1 MDENKNLAIGLLTTM
16 AENVGWE
23 DFPTA
28 SKYQKE
34 ILEIINLLKK

>member
-1 MDENKNLAIGLLTTM
+1 MEENKKLAIGLLTTM

-28 SKYQKE
+28 GKYKQE
-34 ILEIINLLKK
+34 ILEIIKLLKK